1 MTSVDVLN
9 YTLSFAVIVMIG
21 FIAVIGVYIVK
32 LLQGIQSTLN
42 EARLIPRKLQHLQED
57 MSSAISQLIGNIIA
71 QLFGRKGVRR
81 YATRT

>member
-9 YTLSFAVIVMIG
+9 YTLAFAVLVIIG
-21 FIAVIGVYIVK
+21 FIAVIGVYIVR

-42 EARLIPRKLQHLQED
+42 EARLIPRKLQHFRED
-57 MSSAISQLIGNIIA
+57 MSSVISQAIGNIIA

-81 YATRT
+81 YAART